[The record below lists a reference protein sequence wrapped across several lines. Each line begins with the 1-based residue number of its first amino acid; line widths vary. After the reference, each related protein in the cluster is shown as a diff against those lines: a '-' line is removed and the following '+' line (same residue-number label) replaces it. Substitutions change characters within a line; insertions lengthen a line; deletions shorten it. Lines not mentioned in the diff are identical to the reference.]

1 MSSENTLKERSKRL
15 VTSIVL
21 KAYTRV
27 PNLLSSVSLF
37 ICGVFHCEIK
47 LTSEVSDRRM
57 VEPPL
62 NRPSQLPLLFS
73 LKVIPLEVGTVIWE
87 ENEQVAGD
95 AKLIQLFRHKF

>member
-1 MSSENTLKERSKRL
+1 MLKG
-15 VTSIVL
+15 
-21 KAYTRV
+21 YTRV
-27 PNLLSSVSLF
+27 PNLLSSVGLF

-62 NRPSQLPLLFS
+62 YRPSQLPLLFS

-87 ENEQVAGD
+87 ENEQSWQERP
-95 AKLIQLFRHKF
+95 KLIQLFCHKF